1 MSREY
6 KSKAMRVVIALG
18 ANLGEPRAQL
28 EEAIEALREII
39 KIEAISSFYE
49 TKPFKVNEEQPNYI
63 NAVLIGETN
72 SEAEQLMKELL
83 AIEERIG
90 RKRSTINAARLIDL
104 DIIDYQGMVIN
115 SENLT
120 LPHPRAFEREFVLRP
135 WIEIDPE
142 AQLTGFGAVEELL
155 AALS

>member
-1 MSREY
+1 
-6 KSKAMRVVIALG
+6 MRVVIALG

-28 EEAIEALREII
+28 AEAIAALREVI
-39 KIEAISSFYE
+39 KIEAVSSFYE

-83 AIEERIG
+83 AIEQRLG
-90 RKRSTINAARLIDL
+90 RKRSTVNAARSIDL
-104 DIIDYQGMVIN
+104 DIIDYQGMIIT
-115 SENLT
+115 SQNLT
-120 LPHPRAFEREFVLRP
+120 LPHPRAFEREFVLQP
-135 WIEIDPE
+135 WLEIDPE
-142 AQLTGFGAVEELL
+142 AHLIGFGAVKELL

>member
-1 MSREY
+1 
-6 KSKAMRVVIALG
+6 MRVVIALG

-28 EEAIEALREII
+28 EEAIEALRDAI

-63 NAVLIGETN
+63 NAVLIGETML
-72 SEAEQLMKELL
+72 EAEQLMKELL

-90 RKRSTINAARLIDL
+90 RKRSTLNAARLIDL
-104 DIIDYQGMVIN
+104 DIIDYQRMVIN

-120 LPHPRAFEREFVLRP
+120 LPHPRAYEREFVLRP
-135 WIEIDPE
+135 WLEIDPE
-142 AQLTGFGAVEELL
+142 AQLTGFGTVKELL
-155 AALS
+155 AALN

>member
-1 MSREY
+1 
-6 KSKAMRVVIALG
+6 MRVVIALG

-28 EEAIEALREII
+28 EEAIEALRKII

-120 LPHPRAFEREFVLRP
+120 LPHPRAFEREFVLQP

-142 AQLTGFGAVEELL
+142 AHLIGFGAVKELL

>member
-1 MSREY
+1 
-6 KSKAMRVVIALG
+6 MRVVIALG

-28 EEAIEALREII
+28 EEAIEALRDAI

-63 NAVLIGETN
+63 NAVLIGETML
-72 SEAEQLMKELL
+72 EAEQLMKELL

-90 RKRSTINAARLIDL
+90 RKRSTLNAARLIDL
-104 DIIDYQGMVIN
+104 DIIDYQRMVIN

-120 LPHPRAFEREFVLRP
+120 LPHPRAYEREFVLQP
-135 WIEIDPE
+135 WLEIDPK
-142 AQLTGFGAVEELL
+142 AQLTGFGAVKELL
-155 AALS
+155 AALI

>member
-1 MSREY
+1 
-6 KSKAMRVVIALG
+6 MRVVIALG

-28 EEAIEALREII
+28 EEAIEALRDAI

-63 NAVLIGETN
+63 NAVLIGETML
-72 SEAEQLMKELL
+72 EAEQLMKELL

-90 RKRSTINAARLIDL
+90 RKRSTLNAARLIDL
-104 DIIDYQGMVIN
+104 DIIDYQRMAIN

-120 LPHPRAFEREFVLRP
+120 LPHPRAYEREFVLQP
-135 WIEIDPE
+135 WLEIDPE
-142 AQLTGFGAVEELL
+142 AQLNGFGAVKGLL
-155 AALS
+155 AALI

>member
-1 MSREY
+1 
-6 KSKAMRVVIALG
+6 MRVVIALG

-28 EEAIEALREII
+28 DEAIEALREVI

-142 AQLTGFGAVEELL
+142 AHLNGFGAVEELL

>member
-1 MSREY
+1 
-6 KSKAMRVVIALG
+6 MRVVIALG

-28 EEAIEALREII
+28 EEAIEALRKVI

-72 SEAEQLMKELL
+72 LEAEQLMKELL

-135 WIEIDPE
+135 WIEIDPK
-142 AQLTGFGAVEELL
+142 AQLTGFGAVKELL
-155 AALS
+155 AALN

>member
-1 MSREY
+1 
-6 KSKAMRVVIALG
+6 MRVVIALG

-28 EEAIEALREII
+28 EEAIESLREII

-83 AIEERIG
+83 AIEQRLG
-90 RKRSTINAARLIDL
+90 RKRSTVNAARSIDL
-104 DIIDYQGMVIN
+104 DIIDYQGMIIT
-115 SENLT
+115 SQNLT
-120 LPHPRAFEREFVLRP
+120 LPHPRAFEREFVLQP
-135 WIEIDPE
+135 WLEIDPE
-142 AQLTGFGAVEELL
+142 AHLIGFGAVKELL

>member
-1 MSREY
+1 
-6 KSKAMRVVIALG
+6 MRVVIALG

-49 TKPFKVNEEQPNYI
+49 TKPFKVSEEQPNYI

-155 AALS
+155 AALN

>member
-1 MSREY
+1 
-6 KSKAMRVVIALG
+6 MRVVIALG

-28 EEAIEALREII
+28 EEAIEALRKVI

-63 NAVLIGETN
+63 NAVLIGETML
-72 SEAEQLMKELL
+72 EAEQLMKELL

-90 RKRSTINAARLIDL
+90 RKRSTLNAARLIDL
-104 DIIDYQGMVIN
+104 DIIDYQRMVIN

-120 LPHPRAFEREFVLRP
+120 LPHPRAYEREFVLRP
-135 WIEIDPE
+135 WLEIDPK
-142 AQLTGFGAVEELL
+142 AQLTGFGAVKELL

>member
-1 MSREY
+1 
-6 KSKAMRVVIALG
+6 MRVVIALG

-28 EEAIEALREII
+28 EEAIEALRKVI

-49 TKPFKVNEEQPNYI
+49 TEPFKVNEKQPNYI

-72 SEAEQLMKELL
+72 LEAEQLMKELL

-142 AQLTGFGAVEELL
+142 AQLTGCGAVKELL
-155 AALS
+155 AALN

>member
-1 MSREY
+1 
-6 KSKAMRVVIALG
+6 MRVVIALG

-28 EEAIEALREII
+28 EEAIEALRKII

-49 TKPFKVNEEQPNYI
+49 TKPFKVNEKQPNYI

-83 AIEERIG
+83 AIEQRLG
-90 RKRSTINAARLIDL
+90 RKRSTVNAARSIDL
-104 DIIDYQGMVIN
+104 DIIDYQGMIIT
-115 SENLT
+115 SQNLT
-120 LPHPRAFEREFVLRP
+120 LPHPRAFEREFVLQP
-135 WIEIDPE
+135 WLEIDPE
-142 AQLTGFGAVEELL
+142 AHLIGFGAVKELL

>member
-1 MSREY
+1 
-6 KSKAMRVVIALG
+6 MRVVIALG

-28 EEAIEALREII
+28 EEAIEALRKVI

-63 NAVLIGETN
+63 NAVLIGETML
-72 SEAEQLMKELL
+72 EAKQLMKELL

-104 DIIDYQGMVIN
+104 DIIDYQRMVIN

-135 WIEIDPE
+135 WIEIDPK
-142 AQLTGFGAVEELL
+142 AQLTGFGAVKELL

>member
-1 MSREY
+1 
-6 KSKAMRVVIALG
+6 MRVVIALG

-49 TKPFKVNEEQPNYI
+49 TKPFKVSEEQPNYI

-83 AIEERIG
+83 AIEQRLG
-90 RKRSTINAARLIDL
+90 RKRSTVNTARLIDL

-120 LPHPRAFEREFVLRP
+120 LPHPRAFEREFVLQP
-135 WIEIDPE
+135 WLEIDPE
-142 AQLTGFGAVEELL
+142 AHLIGFGAVKELL

>member
-1 MSREY
+1 
-6 KSKAMRVVIALG
+6 MRVVIALG

-28 EEAIEALREII
+28 EEAIEALRKVI

-63 NAVLIGETN
+63 NAVLIGETML
-72 SEAEQLMKELL
+72 EAEQLMKELL

-104 DIIDYQGMVIN
+104 DIIDYQRMVIN

-120 LPHPRAFEREFVLRP
+120 LPHPRAYEREFVLRP
-135 WIEIDPE
+135 WIEIDPK
-142 AQLTGFGAVEELL
+142 AQLTGFGAVKELL

>member
-1 MSREY
+1 
-6 KSKAMRVVIALG
+6 MRVVIALG

-28 EEAIEALREII
+28 EEAIEALRKII

-72 SEAEQLMKELL
+72 VEAEQLMKELL
-83 AIEERIG
+83 AIEQRLG
-90 RKRSTINAARLIDL
+90 RKRSTVNAARSIDL
-104 DIIDYQGMVIN
+104 DIIDYQGMIIT
-115 SENLT
+115 SQNLT
-120 LPHPRAFEREFVLRP
+120 LPHPRAFEREFVLQP
-135 WIEIDPE
+135 WLEIDPE
-142 AQLTGFGAVEELL
+142 AHLIGFGAVKELL

>member
-1 MSREY
+1 
-6 KSKAMRVVIALG
+6 MRVVIALG

-28 EEAIEALREII
+28 EEAIEALRKVI

-63 NAVLIGETN
+63 NAVLIGETML
-72 SEAEQLMKELL
+72 EAKQLMKELL

-104 DIIDYQGMVIN
+104 DIIDYQRMVIN

-135 WIEIDPE
+135 WIEIDPK
-142 AQLTGFGAVEELL
+142 AQLAGFGAVKELL

>member
-1 MSREY
+1 
-6 KSKAMRVVIALG
+6 MRVVIALG

-28 EEAIEALREII
+28 EEAIEALRKII

-83 AIEERIG
+83 AIEQRLG
-90 RKRSTINAARLIDL
+90 RKRSTVNAARSIDL
-104 DIIDYQGMVIN
+104 DIIDYQGMIIT
-115 SENLT
+115 SQNLT
-120 LPHPRAFEREFVLRP
+120 LPHPRAFEREFVLQP
-135 WIEIDPE
+135 WLEIDPE
-142 AQLTGFGAVEELL
+142 AHLIGFGAVEELL